1 MTASPGDG
9 EHAAPEGYYPD
20 PSIPGYVR
28 YWNGLSWVPG
38 TSRPATPADET
49 GPVFL
54 DDTSMTEALSDS
66 GPRSAPR
73 PVPTPAPTPA
83 PTPSVPAPSPAPA
96 PAAAWQA
103 DPLHQS
109 GFGGPHDRRVS
120 WGSRPEPEPDPGH
133 APARPAGVSLGRG
146 PRPEP
151 LDRAD
156 RPDLADLAD
165 VADMADMADLTDL
178 AGRADFADPAD
189 AVGRG
194 PGVSFAR
201 TPAAAAAARSGA
213 EGVGILSA
221 RSPAATTQAPAGAP
235 APAPGPDTAWPA
247 APGGGAASGLTS
259 SWPEAAPRRTPPAP
273 RPEPDWEPRTPPRR
287 APAWD
292 PEPASGPA
300 WQPRTTGPG
309 TAAADAPRREP
320 AWEPDWQAAAPV
332 TGGPGADAPQRTPE
346 PGRPYRPQ
354 GPGADR
360 PEALHAEPGRE
371 ARTPVSEEPET
382 PLGSGWEPS
391 TAAAP
396 AGPAADRAPQGPQ
409 RARAAGPDP
418 EFWAASASASEAAQ
432 AQAQAQAHAPDGPRT
447 ARPQPAASAPVP
459 RQAAGAPS
467 APSATPAPSAASAPS
482 TQASAAGRAA
492 TVPHRPTDRSVFEDM
507 AERAVRPSGLLRRFV
522 ARSLDTVVYYVVAAA
537 AAWPLVPAA
546 TDHLRAKVDA
556 ARGTGRVTTVW
567 LFDTTMAGYLG
578 VVVGAVL
585 LFGVFYEALPTARWG
600 RTPGK
605 WLLRVR
611 VLAGSGLRPPRFGAA
626 LRRWLVY
633 WLLGPFAAFWCL
645 VDRPRRRGWHDR
657 AAGTYVAR

>member
-9 EHAAPEGYYPD
+9 EHAAREGYYPD

-54 DDTSMTEALSDS
+54 DDTSVTEALSDS
-66 GPRSAPR
+66 GPRPAPR
-73 PVPTPAPTPA
+73 PVPTPAPVPA
-83 PTPSVPAPSPAPA
+83 PTPSVPAPAPA
-96 PAAAWQA
+96 PEAAWQA

-109 GFGGPHDRRVS
+109 GFGGPHDRRIS

-133 APARPAGVSLGRG
+133 APARSTGISLGRG

-165 VADMADMADLTDL
+165 MADMADL
-178 AGRADFADPAD
+178 AGPADFAEPAD

-213 EGVGILSA
+213 EGIGTLSA

-235 APAPGPDTAWPA
+235 APSPASGPDTAWPA

-273 RPEPDWEPRTPPRR
+273 RPEPDWEPRTTPRR
-287 APAWD
+287 DPAWD
-292 PEPASGPA
+292 PEPPSGPT

-320 AWEPDWQAAAPV
+320 VWEPAWETGAAV
-332 TGGPGADAPQRTPE
+332 TGGPGADAPQRNGD
-346 PGRPYRPQ
+346 PGRQPRPE
-354 GPGADR
+354 GLGADR
-360 PEALHAEPGRE
+360 LEALYAEPPRE

-382 PLGSGWEPS
+382 PLGSGWEPR
-391 TAAAP
+391 TADP
-396 AGPAADRAPQGPQ
+396 ADPAADRAPQGPQ
-409 RARAAGPDP
+409 RARTAGPDP
-418 EFWAASASASEAAQ
+418 DSWAARASRASRAAAAEAAQ
-432 AQAQAQAHAPDGPRT
+432 AQAPAEPRT
-447 ARPQPAASAPVP
+447 ARGPAATTPGP
-459 RQAAGAPS
+459 RQAPGGTAPA
-467 APSATPAPSAASAPS
+467 APTTPASPAAQTAK
-482 TQASAAGRAA
+482 A
-492 TVPHRPTDRSVFEDM
+492 PHRPTDRSVFEDM

-522 ARSLDTVVYYVVAAA
+522 ARSLDTAVYYVVAAA

-585 LFGVFYEALPTARWG
+585 LFGVFYEVLPTARWG